1 MDAVPPSDAHSASR
15 VCGHAFC
22 ATCLAGYIRVK
33 IKDRVAEIKCPED
46 GCGSVLD
53 PELCR
58 GMLPGK
64 AFEAWCTVM
73 CESMLVGANKV
84 YCPFKDC
91 SAMMV
96 VDDVGGSDIAESE
109 CPSCKRLF
117 CAQCGVPWHAGLSCA
132 EYEQLAVGDRGKED
146 LAVMEMAK
154 GEKWKR
160 CPQCMFLVQKS
171 EGCVHITCR
180 WDTYYFSLF
189 PARMVLSL
197 ILITNSLLVQ
207 VWLRVLLWMWEAVGG
222 LSFLVQRSV
231 RSATSSEA
239 ALQ

>member
-1 MDAVPPSDAHSASR
+1 
-15 VCGHAFC
+15 
-22 ATCLAGYIRVK
+22 
-33 IKDRVAEIKCPED
+33 
-46 GCGSVLD
+46 
-53 PELCR
+53 
-58 GMLPGK
+58 
-64 AFEAWCTVM
+64 
-73 CESMLVGANKV
+73 
-84 YCPFKDC
+84 
-91 SAMMV
+91 
-96 VDDVGGSDIAESE
+96 
-109 CPSCKRLF
+109 
-117 CAQCGVPWHAGLSCA
+117 VPWHAGLSCA

-180 WDTYYFSLF
+180 WDTNYFSLF
-189 PARMVLSL
+189 PARMVLAL

-231 RSATSSEA
+231 RSAMSSEA